1 MQIFTETNEQ
11 QEQGRYR
18 RRGGCLRGCLIA
30 LAIYFGLSFIF
41 GLLIGDMFE
50 TPNVSLSDYSIYRLD
65 LSGQLVEQGA
75 NSNPFMDIIGEV
87 PGYNR
92 TQTTGLDQ
100 IMENIRLAENDDK
113 IKGIYLYGGSMSMSP
128 ASAKAIRDRLLL
140 FKQRSGKWIISYS
153 DHYNGTNYY
162 VATVADRMYLNPT
175 ANIGWHGALAQKMYY
190 TRLLEKLGVEMQ
202 ILKVGTFK
210 SAVEPYFRTSMSEAD
225 KEQTKRMLNGIWA
238 EYRRGVSES
247 RHISEA
253 NLDHYADEYM
263 AILPAETYVAYRMV
277 DTLVYREEMDEIL
290 RIMSGSK
297 DYKLLNTSKLSLVKR
312 PEPKLPNRIA
322 VLYAEGTIMTDD
334 AGSEGITAK
343 QILKQIKKIKKDEQ
357 VKAVVLRVNSP
368 GGSADASEEIWH
380 GVKTLQAKGL
390 PVVVSM
396 SDLAASG
403 GYYISCGAD
412 YIYAEPTTLTGSIG
426 IFGTIPNVK
435 KLREKI
441 GLDMDGVSTHKH
453 SSMEVTMVSNG
464 MNSEEQAM
472 MQAMIERGYDL
483 FTRRCAEGRHMSQDA
498 IKKIAEGRVWLG
510 SDAKELGL
518 VDELGNMKDAIDKAA
533 ALAGIESFDI
543 NYYPEAEDPM
553 EQLLKAWNGTP
564 TDEEAMIARIKALVK
579 EPRVLMLMEPIE
591 IQ

>member
-153 DHYNGTNYY
+153 NHYNGTNYY

-253 NLDHYADEYM
+253 DLDHYADEYM